1 MYNLLQGGAFRLY
14 ALQCQNMEK
23 TIQMHKI
30 VVTCFARFLYH
41 EGLAQM
47 VKRELCM
54 REVAGSM
61 PASSTENYFARI
73 WFFT

>member
-23 TIQMHKI
+23 KIQMHAN
-30 VVTCFARFLYH
+30 VTIRFACFLYH
-41 EGLAQM
+41 GALAQM
-47 VKRELCM
+47 VKGELSM